1 MPCLFAAH
9 FWMTLL
15 KSYMKYLGTEV
26 LIICGNDSRIPGGY
40 TARILIILGP
50 RMSAF
55 QPFIHWIP
63 PGIPPQKALAG
74 MAGMAAAW
82 PHVPHTSVFVS
93 RISCPV
99 FLPPFTLSGLFSPNE
114 IQMARLNG
122 DPFEE
127 SRKELLMLWRDDI
140 LISLCVENKKRTR
153 FGMVLARWVPH
164 FLHFVIRKYK
174 RILSWE

>member
-1 MPCLFAAH
+1 MP
-9 FWMTLL
+9 
-15 KSYMKYLGTEV
+15 
-26 LIICGNDSRIPGGY
+26 
-40 TARILIILGP
+40 
-50 RMSAF
+50 AF

-99 FLPPFTLSGLFSPNE
+99 FLPPFALSDLFSPNE

-127 SRKELLMLWRDDI
+127 SRKELSMLWRDDI
-140 LISLCVENKKRTR
+140 LVSLRIDFKMRKGQGLVWSWVAGFLIFCTLSYVNASCHENKQSNGGGGFEGLVTQAGRQTE
-153 FGMVLARWVPH
+153 
-164 FLHFVIRKYK
+164 RKMK
-174 RILSWE
+174 GEACRSCL